1 MRLCNLGQSGLK
13 ISSIIM
19 GTFQAGRDK
28 WVGIDDA
35 QTTAAI
41 RAALEA
47 GVTTFD
53 SAEAY
58 GKGHAERIL
67 GAALG
72 DVRQRVV
79 LATKVSP
86 NRLGYSQVLN
96 ACHGSLKNLRTDYI
110 DLYQIHWPSGSFG
123 GKVVPVE
130 ETMAAMIKLKEQG
143 KIRAIGVSNFSRA
156 QVAEA
161 AKFGPVDSLQPPF
174 SLFWRHV
181 EKDAMTYCRD
191 NNISILAYSPMAQGL
206 LTGRFGPDHKF
217 EKGDHRS
224 KNKLFQPEN
233 YQRVQ
238 QALARLK
245 PIATAQGVNPG
256 QLALAWVIAHPGT
269 CAIAGARDAEQAT
282 LNARAA
288 EVSLSAS
295 TLTQMDEIGRLVTD
309 YLDEDPVMWLV

>member
-1 MRLCNLGQSGLK
+1 MQYQSLGKSALK
-13 ISSIIM
+13 ISTIIM
-19 GTFQAGRDK
+19 GTFQAGKSK
-28 WVGIDDA
+28 WAGIDDT
-35 QTTAAI
+35 QSTRAI
-41 RAALEA
+41 RAAFDA
-47 GVTTFD
+47 GITTFD

-67 GAALG
+67 GAALR
-72 DVRQRVV
+72 DVRDRVV

-86 NRLGYSQVLN
+86 NRLGYDQVLN
-96 ACHGSLKNLRTDYI
+96 ACHASLRKLQTDYI

-130 ETMAAMIKLKEQG
+130 ETMAAMNKLKEQG

-224 KNKLFQPEN
+224 RNKLFQPEN

-269 CAIAGARDAEQAT
+269 CAIAGARNAEQAT

-288 EVSLSAS
+288 DISLSAS

-309 YLDEDPVMWLV
+309 YLDENPVMWLV